1 MELLADL
8 IEKNGIGGTKKKF
21 CTRFL
26 TVLWTGLLKSGYLE
40 VNFLKSEN
48 SLKELTHVQRQ
59 NELLF
64 RKDSV
69 HLQSGILKNPES

>member
-26 TVLWTGLLKSGYLE
+26 NVLWTGLLKSGYLE

-64 RKDSV
+64 RKDPV
-69 HLQSGILKNPES
+69 HL